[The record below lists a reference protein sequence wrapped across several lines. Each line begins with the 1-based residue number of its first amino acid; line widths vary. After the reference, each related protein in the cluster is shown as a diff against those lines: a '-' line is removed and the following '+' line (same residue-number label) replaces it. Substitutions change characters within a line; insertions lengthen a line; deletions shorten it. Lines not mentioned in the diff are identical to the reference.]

1 MKKIVSFV
9 IFLFAFIF
17 SFFDSFFNRSK
28 ILGKQLNNNVVL
40 NTNQFN
46 QTAVV
51 GMIDLNTNP
60 NASIFTM
67 RYDSEATSTLRIIN
81 GEGVQLKDL
90 GANDPL
96 GVPFVDKRAA
106 DTDGI
111 FGVKIFSTK
120 ENSDAPGEVFEVAG
134 QGAVMWLEA
143 SAAIARG
150 GIVALVI
157 ATEGQVVTRT
167 TEEILGVA
175 LDKAKAAND
184 LIRVFITARGFA
196 ELPLYELST

>member
-1 MKKIVSFV
+1 MKKIVSFILF
-9 IFLFAFIF
+9 IFAYFF

-28 ILGKQLNNNVVL
+28 ILGKQLNNAVVF
-40 NTNQFN
+40 NMNQFN
-46 QTAVV
+46 QTAVI
-51 GMIDLNTNP
+51 GMVDLNTNP
-60 NASIFTM
+60 NAAIFTM
-67 RYDSEATSTLRIIN
+67 RYDSEATSTLRIVN

-106 DTDGI
+106 DSDGI

-120 ENSDAPGEVFEVAG
+120 ENSDAPGEIFEVAG
-134 QGAVMWLEA
+134 QGAVIWMEA
-143 SAAIARG
+143 SAAVVRG
-150 GIVALVI
+150 ALVALVI

-167 TEEILGVA
+167 SEEILGVA
-175 LDKAKAAND
+175 IDKAKSAND
-184 LIRVFITARGFA
+184 LIRVLITARGYA